1 MKQQVNQVFHSLW
14 NSARDLPPVVLVIAF
29 FQIFVLQKPIPNMGQ
44 LFVGTLLVV
53 IGLSLFKNFSLSRAP
68 VIEFGK
74 MVGIASFTDMVL
86 RGMTTE

>member
-1 MKQQVNQVFHSLW
+1 
-14 NSARDLPPVVLVIAF
+14 
-29 FQIFVLQKPIPNMGQ
+29 MGQ